1 MKNIK
6 TISNKK
12 FSLKFSK
19 WELNAISFT
28 RACNIPHEVCKPLD
42 LNKFFYEFERRHGLL
57 NIVAED
63 SENYSYS

>member
-6 TISNKK
+6 KISNKK

-19 WELNAISFT
+19 WELNPISFT
-28 RACNIPHEVCKPLD
+28 RACNIPHKDCKPLD
-42 LNKFFYEFERRHGLL
+42 LNKFFYEFEKRHGLL